1 MRVIFADESAKEILD
16 TTTVFPSDSPYIPSY
31 MEIEMSEKDMS
42 LTKFYTLFN
51 DPEKT
56 KVMVFERGVIPT
68 ADGESVMRETFYNYS
83 RLTDYGKKIYY
94 TKDVY
99 TGEVTEEWRLY
110 GRLEQV

>member
-51 DPEKT
+51 DAEKT
-56 KVMVFERGVIPT
+56 KVMVFERTIPT
-68 ADGESVMRETFYNYS
+68 GEGESIMTETFYNYC
-83 RLTDYGKKIYY
+83 RLMDYGKKIFYS
-94 TKDVY
+94 KDVY
-99 TGEVTEEWRLY
+99 TGEVIEEWRLY